1 MGLRAEGGENE
12 GRRPGRGLGVPE
24 FPSPD
29 GLLERRRG
37 VSVPG
42 TSLGG
47 KKRRVRSKWEE
58 EGSRYGLR
66 ALVRRV
72 ECVERV
78 DYGWCVCE
86 LRHNDDG
93 VSSACV
99 MIKGNVRRVKYCI
112 L

>member
-12 GRRPGRGLGVPE
+12 ERRPGRGLGVPE

-78 DYGWCVCE
+78 EYGCWCE
-86 LRHNDDG
+86 
-93 VSSACV
+93 SCV
-99 MIKGNVRRVKYCI
+99 ITMMGCQVRA
-112 L
+112 